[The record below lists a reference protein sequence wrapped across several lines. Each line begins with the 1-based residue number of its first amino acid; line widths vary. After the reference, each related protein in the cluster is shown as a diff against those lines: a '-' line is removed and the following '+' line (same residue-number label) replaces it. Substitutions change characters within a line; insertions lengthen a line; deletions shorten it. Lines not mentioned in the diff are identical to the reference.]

1 MKHVAAVEREPHEDV
16 LIALTRAWARFSH
29 LRRANVTMAMIGGGL
44 VIASLLQG
52 CVAPTH
58 PPRPVCES
66 CRMVCGE
73 CEGQDRFVRLQ
84 GSSPAVSQDRLPKFS
99 HPVTLRTEDWKLI
112 LSSLRVRR
120 EGEPILLLSL
130 PKGPITDAFTHEEIE
145 YLSRTL
151 RQAFAMAHPTEWVVF
166 GLSRSREPEVS
177 EITTGGWFME
187 GSDLHLFLAN
197 YRYAIT
203 TPSIRELVW
212 ENPLSR
218 QVNVYELVPGAH
230 QTVLHIQ
237 EGGLLRASATELS
250 IAYQSLLLTEPV
262 SQSARPEGASSPLFR
277 QGQSEQRSLEERLK
291 VLKQLRDQGLITDEE
306 YRSKRSKLLEQ
317 L

>member
-1 MKHVAAVEREPHEDV
+1 MNHAAAVEREPHGDV
-16 LIALTRAWARFSH
+16 VIAPPRAWACFRH
-29 LRRANVTMAMIGGGL
+29 MRRACVALAMIGGGL
-44 VIASLLQG
+44 IASLLQG
-52 CVAPTH
+52 CVAPAH

-84 GSSPAVSQDRLPKFS
+84 GSPPGLRQDRLQNFS
-99 HPVTLRTEDWKLI
+99 HPVTLRTEDWKII

-120 EGEPILLLSL
+120 EGEPVLLFSL
-130 PKGPITDAFTHEEIE
+130 PKGPISDAFTQDEIE

-151 RQAFAMAHPTEWVVF
+151 RQAFALAQPTEWVVF

-177 EITTGGWFME
+177 EITTGGWFMD
-187 GSDLHLFLAN
+187 GRDLHLVLAN
-197 YRYAIT
+197 YRYAVT
-203 TPSIRELVW
+203 APSIRELVW

-230 QTVLHIQ
+230 QTVTQVQ
-237 EGGLLRASATELS
+237 EGGLLRASANELS
-250 IAYQSLLLTEPV
+250 IAYKPLLLAEPV
-262 SQSARPEGASSPLFR
+262 SQSVPPDGSSSPLFR
-277 QGQSEQRSLEERLK
+277 QGRSEQRSIEERLK
-291 VLKQLRDQGLITDEE
+291 ALKQLRDQGLITEEE
-306 YRSKRSKLLEQ
+306 YRSTRSRLLEQ

>member
-1 MKHVAAVEREPHEDV
+1 MNYAAAVEREPHGDV
-16 LIALTRAWARFSH
+16 PIAPPRAWARFSH
-29 LRRANVTMAMIGGGL
+29 MRRAYVTVAIIGGGL
-44 VIASLLQG
+44 IASLLQG

-66 CRMVCGE
+66 CRIVCGE

-84 GSSPAVSQDRLPKFS
+84 GSPPALGQDRLPNFS
-99 HPVTLRTEDWKLI
+99 HPVTLRTEDWKII
-112 LSSLRVRR
+112 LSSLRVQR
-120 EGEPILLLSL
+120 EGETVLLLSL
-130 PKGPITDAFTHEEIE
+130 PKGTISDAFTHDEIE

-151 RQAFAMAHPTEWVVF
+151 RQAFAIAHPTEWVVF

-177 EITTGGWFME
+177 ELTTGGWFMD

-197 YRYAIT
+197 YRYAVT

-230 QTVLHIQ
+230 QTVIQVQ
-237 EGGLLRASATELS
+237 EGGLLRASANELS
-250 IAYQSLLLTEPV
+250 IAYQPLLLTEPV
-262 SQSARPEGASSPLFR
+262 SQSALPDGSSSPLFR
-277 QGQSEQRSLEERLK
+277 QGQSEQRSIEERLR
-291 VLKQLRDQGLITDEE
+291 VLKLLRDQGLITEEE
-306 YRSKRSKLLEQ
+306 YRSTRSRLLEQ

>member
-1 MKHVAAVEREPHEDV
+1 MNYAAAVEREPHGDV
-16 LIALTRAWARFSH
+16 PIAPPRAWARFSH
-29 LRRANVTMAMIGGGL
+29 MRRAYVTVAIIGGGL
-44 VIASLLQG
+44 IASLLQG

-66 CRMVCGE
+66 CRIVCGE

-84 GSSPAVSQDRLPKFS
+84 GSPPALGQDRLPNFS
-99 HPVTLRTEDWKLI
+99 HPVTLRTEDWKII
-112 LSSLRVRR
+112 LSSLRVQR
-120 EGEPILLLSL
+120 EGETILLLSL
-130 PKGPITDAFTHEEIE
+130 PKGTISDAFTHDEIE

-177 EITTGGWFME
+177 ELTTGGWFMD

-197 YRYAIT
+197 YHYAVT

-230 QTVLHIQ
+230 QTVIQVQ
-237 EGGLLRASATELS
+237 EGGLLRASANELS
-250 IAYQSLLLTEPV
+250 IAYQPLLLTEPV
-262 SQSARPEGASSPLFR
+262 SQSALPDGSSSPLLR
-277 QGQSEQRSLEERLK
+277 QGQSEQRSIEDRLK
-291 VLKQLRDQGLITDEE
+291 VLKQLRDQGLITEEE
-306 YRSKRSKLLEQ
+306 YRSTRSRLLEQ